1 MPHRGKAEPDA
12 DDFRAQGQERDLG
25 RQRTDG
31 AARRPDQREPG
42 QVAPGHPG
50 PRSDPLGRR
59 RVRHDRQVE
68 RAHRTHHLHST
79 ADHPRRRRR
88 LDGRRGAARE
98 DARRQS
104 STPCRCRRRSMS
116 ARARVSEIRAAA
128 RSARW
133 RGARARAVCATFGAT
148 AAAVSARPR
157 LPCPGWPGRRWRRWR
172 PSSRSSIGGASSFPT
187 SSTRWGWRSAWR
199 PWLDSAADPAGAVAA
214 ALARAVATA
223 TIFYAFR
230 FGYRRWRGREGM
242 GLGDVKLAAAAGAW
256 LDWNAL
262 PFAVEMAALGALAFV
277 LIARFVSRRPIDAA
291 AKLPFGAFL
300 APAIWVAWAAA
311 HWRF

>member
-1 MPHRGKAEPDA
+1 
-12 DDFRAQGQERDLG
+12 
-25 RQRTDG
+25 
-31 AARRPDQREPG
+31 
-42 QVAPGHPG
+42 
-50 PRSDPLGRR
+50 
-59 RVRHDRQVE
+59 
-68 RAHRTHHLHST
+68 
-79 ADHPRRRRR
+79 
-88 LDGRRGAARE
+88 
-98 DARRQS
+98 
-104 STPCRCRRRSMS
+104 MS

-133 RGARARAVCATFGAT
+133 RGAWVWAVCATFGAT
-148 AAAVSARPR
+148 AAAVSVAAA
-157 LPCPGWPGRRWRRWR
+157 PGPPGLAGAALAALAAAIAAVDWRRFVI
-172 PSSRSSIGGASSFPT
+172 PDELNALGLALGLAA
-187 SSTRWGWRSAWR
+187 AW
-199 PWLDSAADPAGAVAA
+199 LNSAADPAGAVAA